1 MRMRKLWKNFNF
13 NSISC
18 QNISG
23 CYYCKYPTWMWP
35 DCNPTSN
42 TVMNNQHCN
51 VGFFVAQ
58 SRSLHQRPWAPEQIS
73 PPDAAHSQSQCWA
86 ALHHPPCISVW
97 LPQSLLWACC
107 PGSLWSYSRA
117 SLFLSG
123 ISCDLQTTSP
133 KSTDV
138 SVEPKVLLRK
148 YCRNRYRKVGTGT
161 CTRRA
166 NRGRNQENFHKLSG
180 GKSSQAKS
188 CVTKKQLCPKYKTR
202 KLYINTPL
210 YTKRTLWLNMCCLTR
225 RVYSLNMVLQNKSF
239 RNLYLKKL
247 HSLLPETIVLLDDY
261 C

>member
-1 MRMRKLWKNFNF
+1 M
-13 NSISC
+13 
-18 QNISG
+18 
-23 CYYCKYPTWMWP
+23 
-35 DCNPTSN
+35 N
-42 TVMNNQHCN
+42 TQHYI

-138 SVEPKVLLRK
+138 SVEPKVLPC
-148 YCRNRYRKVGTGT
+148 YGTIVGTVIGKLAQGHVRGEQT
-161 CTRRA
+161 EEETRRTSTNCQA
-166 NRGRNQENFHKLSG
+166 ENPLKQSHVCDSHQPYPPWLKN
-180 GKSSQAKS
+180 S
-188 CVTKKQLCPKYKTR
+188 CDPNIK
-202 KLYINTPL
+202 
-210 YTKRTLWLNMCCLTR
+210 
-225 RVYSLNMVLQNKSF
+225 
-239 RNLYLKKL
+239 
-247 HSLLPETIVLLDDY
+247 PENCT
-261 C
+261 